1 MLQEEEKNLREAMHD
16 ARDKS
21 GVSKYIVSG
30 RDIGPISDDLID
42 ARYDALYRMRNGNKA
57 QALLDRS
64 TPVHSYSDIRDWVEG
79 VVDGFHKGM
88 QFDGL
93 VDRKDNVQRAV
104 SMFLTK
110 EDEPVVQLDSK
121 LPKSLKPSNS
131 YQPIMAMKMLYN
143 DR

>member
-1 MLQEEEKNLREAMHD
+1 
-16 ARDKS
+16 
-21 GVSKYIVSG
+21 
-30 RDIGPISDDLID
+30 
-42 ARYDALYRMRNGNKA
+42 MRNGNKA

-110 EDEPVVQLDSK
+110 EDEPVVQIDSK
-121 LPKSLKPSNS
+121 PPKSLKPSNS